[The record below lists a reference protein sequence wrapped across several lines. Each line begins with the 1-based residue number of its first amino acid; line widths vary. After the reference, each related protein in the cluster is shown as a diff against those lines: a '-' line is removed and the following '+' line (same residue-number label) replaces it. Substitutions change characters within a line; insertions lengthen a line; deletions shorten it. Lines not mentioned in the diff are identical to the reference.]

1 MRKYM
6 EDDFTDES
14 RAETGN
20 LIAAIEEADG
30 YMMNEIVKAVVRW
43 YAKAYPDWDVSFL
56 SLHKDP
62 KLRKKELRETFR
74 YIKKYNKN

>member
-56 SLHKDP
+56 SLHKDL